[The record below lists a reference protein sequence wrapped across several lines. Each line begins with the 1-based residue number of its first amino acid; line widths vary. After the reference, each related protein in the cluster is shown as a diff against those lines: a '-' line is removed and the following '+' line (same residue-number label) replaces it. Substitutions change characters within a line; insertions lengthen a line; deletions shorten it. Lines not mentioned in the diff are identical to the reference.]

1 VSDLGRWQTISFA
14 SRMISKVIGMV
25 PSILIPRILSV
36 SDFGVVG
43 IAKSLG
49 KTFGVTQNLGLASGS
64 TREISN
70 HLNTKEDIFK
80 IFVTSV
86 FIKYLLS
93 FPMALAL
100 FLMADY
106 LSVKYDNPALVIP
119 LKIYSIVLVIQ
130 NVQSLFN
137 SVVQGM
143 QRFKL
148 LFTYQ
153 VAITIPNVLL
163 FVTLVYLYGVNGYFY
178 ASLAFN
184 TLASIVLGVLA
195 LWPLRHSFVMPSRED
210 FKRIGKA
217 VFVVS
222 LAVYAAKIIYTFW
235 EGIGPLILGQTINS
249 GEIGYFV
256 FAALY
261 AGQLMAISD
270 SITDVNLSV
279 FSKQYSMDSTQFKEV
294 FMANFNKIYVLV
306 LFIASSAIY
315 WSYEIT
321 TLFYAEKYL
330 PSLILIPPILSA
342 FVFYSYINIA
352 KSSIF
357 VPAKLMRELV
367 FSYLLILIGTVGFY
381 IVLKQAFDPLMAMG
395 IGMALGTVLSYISMN
410 FFTMKKINLLL
421 FNAKHVVLLL
431 LAVLLALASGFS
443 SSKVIEAFTT
453 WYLLFPKF
461 VLYLAFVALFY
472 FLSAK
477 VGFFDLTKLSLWKKI
492 RNL

>member
-1 VSDLGRWQTISFA
+1 MNELGKWQTISFA
-14 SRMISKVIGMV
+14 SRMISKVIGMI

-70 HLNTKEDIFK
+70 HQNTKEDIFK

-100 FLMADY
+100 FLMADF
-106 LSVKYDNPALVIP
+106 LAVKYNNPALVLP
-119 LKIYSIVLVIQ
+119 LKLYALVLVVQ

-137 SVVQGM
+137 SIVQGM

-153 VAITIPNVLL
+153 VLITIPNVIL
-163 FVTLVYLYGVNGYFY
+163 FVSLVYLYGVNGYFY
-178 ASLAFN
+178 ASFIFN
-184 TLASIVLGVLA
+184 LFASIVLGFLA
-195 LWPLRHSFVMPSRED
+195 LWPLRHSFVLPSAQD

-235 EGIGPLILGQTINS
+235 EGIGPLILGQSIDAS
-249 GEIGYFV
+249 KLGYFV

-279 FSKQYSMDSTQFKEV
+279 FSKQYSMDSEQFKNV
-294 FMANFNKIYVLV
+294 FMANFNKIFVLV

-315 WSYEIT
+315 WSYEIV
-321 TLFYAEKYL
+321 TLFYGDKYT
-330 PSLILIPPILSA
+330 SALILIPPILLS
-342 FVFYSYINIA
+342 FVFYSYVNIV

-357 VPAKLMRELV
+357 VPAKLMKELV
-367 FSYLLILIGTVGFY
+367 SSYLVLILGSVAIYF
-381 IVLKQAFDPLMAMG
+381 VLKDTFDPLMAMG
-395 IGMALGTVLSYISMN
+395 IGMAGGTGLSYLLMN
-410 FFTMKKINLLL
+410 LYTRHKINLSL
-421 FNAKHVVLLL
+421 FNYKHLIVLGVAAVLAL
-431 LAVLLALASGFS
+431 LAGFS
-443 SSKVIEAFTT
+443 SSKLLEILTT
-453 WYLLFPKF
+453 WYLFVPKLFVYVLF
-461 VLYLAFVALFY
+461 VFVFY
-472 FLSAK
+472 ILSK
-477 VGFFDLTKLSLWKKI
+477 RLGFFDISQLSIWKKI
-492 RNL
+492 KRA